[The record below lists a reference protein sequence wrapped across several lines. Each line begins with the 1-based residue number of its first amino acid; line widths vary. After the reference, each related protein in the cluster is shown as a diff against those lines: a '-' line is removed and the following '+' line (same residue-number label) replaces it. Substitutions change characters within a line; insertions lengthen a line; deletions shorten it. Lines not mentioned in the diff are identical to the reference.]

1 VNAAAFM
8 AMFCSSCG
16 QALQAQVRFCVHCGA
31 PVAATRPSP
40 VPVAV
45 VAVPPRPTA
54 AEQGDYIT
62 GVAGRIGCNLLIGF
76 IVFKIL
82 VVVAAVVIFCLVMV
96 AIK

>member
-1 VNAAAFM
+1 
-8 AMFCSSCG
+8 MFCTSCG
-16 QALQAQVRFCVHCGA
+16 KVLTVQGRFCVHCGA
-31 PVAATRPSP
+31 PAAATRPAP

-62 GVAGRIGCNLLIGF
+62 GVAGRVGCNLLIGF

-82 VVVAAVVIFCLVMV
+82 VVVAAVVIFCLLMV